1 MCSGVEYE
9 LDGRRAKVYFPNPK
23 AQLPVRRQG
32 GGGVMVPWG
41 ARGREPAL
49 DSRLGGRPTWIA
61 GGWARYESIQQGAW
75 DDYKPV
81 PARIQVL
88 AFMEKDADEAS
99 HWFDLEPDQYIQGLL
114 AHLGGERRIYVVTV
128 PAPPE
133 YARIHDRWPR
143 LVTGSKM

>member
-32 GGGVMVPWG
+32 GGVVMVPWG
-41 ARGREPAL
+41 ARGKEPAQAL
-49 DSRLGGRPTWIA
+49 RLGGRPKWAA
-61 GGWARYESIQQGAW
+61 GGWARYESIQKGAW
-75 DDYKPV
+75 DDYKPQ
-81 PARIQVL
+81 PARIAVL

-99 HWFDLEPDQYIQGLL
+99 HWFDVGPGLYIQGLL
-114 AHLGGERRIYVVTV
+114 AHLGSERRIYVVTV

-133 YARIHDRWPR
+133 FVRIHDRWPR
-143 LVTGSKM
+143 LVGP